1 MLRSV
6 DWYVV
11 TEVSGQLR
19 GPIFNVAYIPEER
32 KSQTVAEA
40 WNLTVACERNDFKL
54 QHMCTE
60 QCQLGDYSWEANLA
74 YEYKFHKS
82 T

>member
-1 MLRSV
+1 LQHLRSSGMLRSV

-40 WNLTVACERNDFKL
+40 
-54 QHMCTE
+54 
-60 QCQLGDYSWEANLA
+60 
-74 YEYKFHKS
+74 
-82 T
+82 